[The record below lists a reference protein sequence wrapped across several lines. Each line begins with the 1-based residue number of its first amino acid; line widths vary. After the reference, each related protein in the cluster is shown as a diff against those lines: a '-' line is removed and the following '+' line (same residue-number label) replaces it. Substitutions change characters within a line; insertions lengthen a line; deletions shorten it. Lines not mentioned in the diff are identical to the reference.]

1 MTTIDLSAPTP
12 PADSL
17 LDALPRRVALTLPE
31 LQAVARRA
39 GDAPL
44 PFDVA
49 APRPSGAAGTL
60 ESRLGAS
67 RGTAEDQAY
76 AAALAALHDPVESL
90 TRRGLLHTD
99 GVLDQGVAGAVGLL
113 ATPRVALDLDVAV
126 GVGPGAG
133 GTQQV
138 KSWHRQSG
146 DAVATLATC
155 DGLVFELAW
164 FPTSAWPAELARVA
178 GLPEDLALR
187 DSRVPGYLDLPF
199 ELADAAVEAGTTGR
213 SDLVQ
218 VLTGRHAG
226 AVRDGD
232 GRPLPEG
239 DVPGVLTALATE
251 CRGRLRAM
259 VADVS
264 HATTTVVGVRS
275 WLLLADGWRSL
286 HGHQRDGLACVEMR
300 AADAGDLAADLAPV
314 LAEVTG

>member
-1 MTTIDLSAPTP
+1 VTTIDLSTPTP
-12 PADSL
+12 PPESL
-17 LDALPRRVALTLPE
+17 LDALPRRVALSLPE
-31 LQAVARRA
+31 LQAVAQRA

-49 APRPSGAAGTL
+49 APRAASGAGSL
-60 ESRLGAS
+60 ESRLGTS
-67 RGTAEDQAY
+67 RGTVEDQAY

-90 TRRGLLHTD
+90 TRRGLLDAD
-99 GVLDQGVAGAVGLL
+99 GVLDHGVAGAVGLL

-126 GVGPGAG
+126 DGGAG
-133 GTQQV
+133 SGGPQQV
-138 KSWHRQSG
+138 KAWHRQSG

-178 GLPEDLALR
+178 VLPEDLVLR
-187 DSRVPGYLDLPF
+187 DSRVPDYLDLPF
-199 ELADAAVEAGTTGR
+199 ELADAAVEAGTIGR

-218 VLTGRHAG
+218 VLTGRHVG
-226 AVRDGD
+226 EVRDGD
-232 GRPLPEG
+232 GRPLPEAE
-239 DVPGVLTALATE
+239 VPGALSALATE
-251 CRGRLRAM
+251 CHGRLRAM

-286 HGHQRDGLACVEMR
+286 HSHQRDGLPCVEVR

-314 LAEVTG
+314 LAEVTS